1 MTESDY
7 LNAIELLRVTEY
19 ELREYITREQSKI
32 RTKSTSGAQFGE
44 LDNAHCS
51 LVEVLRLLEIPK
63 DRSDADDEEFEE
75 DAEYLAWVEDK
86 SWEGRE

>member
-7 LNAIELLRVTEY
+7 LNAVELLRVAEY
-19 ELREYITREQSKI
+19 ELREYIAREQSKM

-51 LVEVLRLLEIPK
+51 LVEVLRLLEIPQERA
-63 DRSDADDEEFEE
+63 DEDDEELE
-75 DAEYLAWVEDK
+75 DAAGFLSWVEEK

>member
-19 ELREYITREQSKI
+19 ELREYIAREQSKI